1 MLYYDKWSVKL
12 KRRRSSMKTVDCRGM
27 SCPQPVLETKKAL
40 AAAGGEEVQV
50 LVDNPGSKENVRR
63 FAESQGYGVNI
74 MEEKGAFTLRLRKG
88 EGAEK
93 EPIPE
98 EMKAVGDTNLVV
110 FIESDSIGRG
120 SEELGKILMRSFL
133 HTLGEAEYKPAKIIL
148 VNSGVKLTSEGSE
161 VLEDLRHLSRRGA
174 EILSCGTC
182 LDYFGLKTKLQVG
195 RISNMYE
202 ILSSLAQAGK
212 VLKM

>member
-1 MLYYDKWSVKL
+1 
-12 KRRRSSMKTVDCRGM
+12 M

-40 AAAGGEEVQV
+40 EKSGPEGVLI
-50 LVDNPGSKENVRR
+50 LVDNPASKENVRR
-63 FAESQGYGVNI
+63 FAESQGYQVDI
-74 MEEKGAFTLRLRKG
+74 TEEQGAFRLRLQKAGTIRKDPVREEIKVEG
-88 EGAEK
+88 E
-93 EPIPE
+93 
-98 EMKAVGDTNLVV
+98 TLWVV

-120 SEELGKILMRSFL
+120 SDELGRILMRSFL
-133 HTLGEAEYKPAKIIL
+133 HTLAEAEFKAAKIIL
-148 VNSGVKLTSEGSE
+148 VNSGVKLTCEGSE
-161 VLEDLRHLSRRGA
+161 VLEDLRHLSGQGT

-202 ILSSLAQAGK
+202 ILSSLAQATK

>member
-1 MLYYDKWSVKL
+1 
-12 KRRRSSMKTVDCRGM
+12 MKTLDCRGM

-40 AAAGGEEVQV
+40 AAAEGEEVQV
-50 LVDNPGSKENVRR
+50 LVNNPGSKENVRR
-63 FAESQGYGVNI
+63 FAESQGYGVH
-74 MEEKGAFTLRLRKG
+74 MTEEKGVFALRLQKAGGAKG
-88 EGAEK
+88 

-98 EMKAVGDTNLVV
+98 EKKISEEMKMVV
-110 FIESDSIGRG
+110 FIESDTMGRG
-120 SEELGKILMRSFL
+120 SEELGRILMRSFF
-133 HTLGEAEYKPAKIIL
+133 HTLGEAEFRPAKVIM
-148 VNSGVKLTSEGSE
+148 VNGGVKLACEGSE
-161 VLEDLRHLSRRGA
+161 VLEDLRQLSGQGA

-182 LDYFGLKTKLQVG
+182 LDFFGLKSRLKAG

>member
-1 MLYYDKWSVKL
+1 MA
-12 KRRRSSMKTVDCRGM
+12 TVDCRGM

-40 AAAGGEEVQV
+40 EKSGSEEVLV

-63 FAESQGYGVNI
+63 FGESQGYQVDI
-74 MEEKGAFTLRLRKG
+74 TEEKGAFRLRLKKA
-88 EGAEK
+88 GATKK
-93 EPIPE
+93 EPMPE
-98 EMKAVGDTNLVV
+98 EKKTTGGTDLVV

-120 SEELGKILMRSFL
+120 SEELGKVLMRSFL
-133 HTLGEAEYKPAKIIL
+133 HTLGEAEFKPAKIIM
-148 VNSGVKLTSEGSE
+148 VNSGVKLACEGSD
-161 VLEDLRHLSRRGA
+161 VLEDLHQLSRQGTD
-174 EILSCGTC
+174 ILSCGTC

>member
-1 MLYYDKWSVKL
+1 MATL
-12 KRRRSSMKTVDCRGM
+12 DCRGM

-40 AAAGGEEVQV
+40 DKSGPEGVLI

-63 FAESQGYGVNI
+63 FGESQGYQVDI
-74 MEEKGAFTLRLRKG
+74 TEEKGVFRLRLQKT
-88 EGAEK
+88 GAAKK
-93 EPIPE
+93 EPMPE
-98 EMKAVGDTNLVV
+98 EKKATGGTDFVV

-133 HTLGEAEYKPAKIIL
+133 HTLGEAEFKPAKIIM
-148 VNSGVKLTSEGSE
+148 VNSGVKLACEGSE
-161 VLEDLRHLSRRGA
+161 VLQDLHQLSRQGA

-182 LDYFGLKTKLQVG
+182 LDYFGLKTKLQAG
-195 RISNMYE
+195 GISNMYE

>member
-1 MLYYDKWSVKL
+1 MAIL
-12 KRRRSSMKTVDCRGM
+12 DCRGM

-40 AAAGGEEVQV
+40 EKAGAEEVLV
-50 LVDNPGSKENVRR
+50 LVDNPASKENVRR

-74 MEEKGAFTLRLRKG
+74 TEEKGAFTLRLQKG

-93 EPIPE
+93 APIPE
-98 EMKAVGDTNLVV
+98 EKMTMGNANLVV

-120 SEELGKILMRSFL
+120 SEELGRILMRSFL
-133 HTLGEAEYKPAKIIL
+133 HTLAEAEYKPAKIIL
-148 VNSGVKLTSEGSE
+148 VNSGVKLTCEGSE
-161 VLEDLRHLSRRGA
+161 VIEDMRHLSRQGS

-182 LDYFGLKTKLQVG
+182 LDYFGFKTKLQVG

>member
-1 MLYYDKWSVKL
+1 MATL
-12 KRRRSSMKTVDCRGM
+12 DCRGM

-40 AAAGGEEVQV
+40 EKSGPEGVLV

-63 FAESQGYGVNI
+63 FGESQGYQVDI
-74 MEEKGAFTLRLRKG
+74 TEEKGAFRLRLKKA
-88 EGAEK
+88 GAAKK
-93 EPIPE
+93 EPMAE
-98 EMKAVGDTNLVV
+98 VKKVTGETDLVV

-120 SEELGKILMRSFL
+120 SEELGRILMRSFL
-133 HTLGEAEYKPAKIIL
+133 HTLGEGEIKPAKIIM
-148 VNSGVKLTSEGSE
+148 VNSGVKLACEGSE
-161 VLEDLRHLSRRGA
+161 VLEDLHQLSRQGA

-182 LDYFGLKTKLQVG
+182 LDYFRLKPKLQVG